1 MSFRIFREYSRKE
14 KKRKG
19 IGGRKKKD
27 KKKRENR
34 NNNKRGGHTTEEF
47 VGETASSRATN
58 LNSQSKRDRVKYLNG
73 SFKRKPIS
81 IIAIAKTNRNR
92 PLRCGLFA

>member
-1 MSFRIFREYSRKE
+1 ME
-14 KKRKG
+14 
-19 IGGRKKKD
+19 GRKKKN

-34 NNNKRGGHTTEEF
+34 NNNKRGGHATEKF
-47 VGETASSRATN
+47 AGETASSRATN

-81 IIAIAKTNRNR
+81 IIAIAKTNCNR